1 MAKLLKKQIKTIGLA
16 SVYYDVI
23 KERDYGYRKDGAF
36 WLDLP
41 PDNWNKE
48 QSELFDIMVELE
60 SKLKDEIFKQLN
72 TNNK

>member
-1 MAKLLKKQIKTIGLA
+1 MAKLLKKQIKIIDRA

-23 KERDYGYRKDGAF
+23 KEHDYGVKKGADL

-48 QSELFDIMVELE
+48 QVELFDIMIELE
-60 SKLKDEIFKQLN
+60 SKLKIKILN
-72 TNNK
+72 DLSK